1 MDTASQVAMSIEKN
15 NYQNST
21 STLTNHPA
29 HLWIG
34 KPLQLTLK
42 AENQL
47 QAFFCKK
54 NGCLT
59 CASCQQIKE
68 RQHSF
73 VLWLSPEK
81 NYTLEQI
88 EPIFKTASFALQPDQ
103 SYFFVLEKA
112 DYLNQACANAL
123 LKLLEEPPQ
132 GYHFILLAERAE
144 YILPT
149 IRSRCLLREIKSSL
163 EAEEVQLVSWFKNLN
178 LPDPMTY
185 AQTIDQSTLHERESL
200 ELIDDILNFWIKQY
214 QLATQQEEKQ
224 LAEKIIT
231 LLATALEYAPMP
243 GSSKIFWK
251 DLYLKVLFL

>member
-1 MDTASQVAMSIEKN
+1 MNIEKN

-21 STLTNHPA
+21 PTLTNHPA

-34 KPLQLTLK
+34 KPSILIEK
-42 AENQL
+42 AEKQL
-47 QAFFCKK
+47 QSFFCKK

-88 EPIFKTASFALQPDQ
+88 EPIFKTASFALHPEEHF
-103 SYFFVLEKA
+103 FFVLEKA

-123 LKLLEEPPQ
+123 LKLLEEPPL
-132 GYHFILLAERAE
+132 GYHFMLLAERAE

-149 IRSRCLLREIKSSL
+149 IRSRCLLTEFKSSL
-163 EAEEVQLVSWFKNLN
+163 EAEQSQLVSWFKNLK
-178 LPDPMTY
+178 LPDPMTF

-200 ELIDDILNFWIKQY
+200 ELIDDILNFWTKQH
-214 QLATQQEEKQ
+214 QLARQENEKQ
-224 LAEKIIT
+224 LAEKMINI
-231 LLATALEYAPMP
+231 LATALEYAPMP